1 MLSLR
6 EKMPWNYH
14 VMLLGITCNGPGS
27 TMAQQL
33 RRVVSSRLVPME
45 PYTEVTLRV
54 HRVEITSVLSG
65 TPLLESWHS
74 AGRYRLLLQVRSHFS
89 IIGTRIWT
97 DLNNKKENNE
107 AQGCAFNA
115 ELEKKKWIPACS
127 LGKQP
132 SHLACPRP
140 FLVWSVIMILLED
153 DLAETFS
160 QVSFK
165 SYLPSKNISFPL
177 RTTGFDFF

>member
-1 MLSLR
+1 
-6 EKMPWNYH
+6 MPWNYY
-14 VMLLGITCNGPGS
+14 VMLLGVTWNGPGS

-33 RRVVSSRLVPME
+33 RSPVVSSPLVPME
-45 PYTEVTLRV
+45 PYTEVFLRV

-65 TPLLESWHS
+65 TLLLESRHS
-74 AGRYRLLLQVRSHFS
+74 AGRYRLLLRVRSHFRIIS
-89 IIGTRIWT
+89 ISSST
-97 DLNNKKENNE
+97 DLNNNKKTIKPK
-107 AQGCAFNA
+107 AVLLMQS
-115 ELEKKKWIPACS
+115 LKKKLIPACS

-140 FLVWSVIMILLED
+140 FPVCLKYIMILLED

-165 SYLPSKNISFPL
+165 SYLPSKNISFPQ
-177 RTTGFDFF
+177 RTSGFDFF

>member
-1 MLSLR
+1 MLSLVD
-6 EKMPWNYH
+6 KMPWNYH
-14 VMLLGITCNGPGS
+14 VMLLGVTCNGPGS

-33 RRVVSSRLVPME
+33 RRAVSSLLVPME

-65 TPLLESWHS
+65 TLLLESRHS

-89 IIGTRIWT
+89 NIGTRSWT

-107 AQGCAFNA
+107 AQGCAF
-115 ELEKKKWIPACS
+115 P

-160 QVSFK
+160 QVSLK
-165 SYLPSKNISFPL
+165 TYLPSKNSSFPWW
-177 RTTGFDFF
+177 TTGFDFF